1 MLVFDLFILRP
12 RLRNVLIS
20 WILGWVLLRQCVH
33 WVSALLFSGFN
44 EFWGRWEWKSRFTCD
59 WAWSGLEFVGLVP
72 NRCGG
77 AKHSLESRKNAE
89 KWVHGPYSFPSC
101 TALWP
106 QFSMEN
112 RFPNLALYSCTSW
125 SNRIMSLGPL
135 SFAISRTMSLGIMV
149 KVWLSWGRVHIGSSG
164 IIRSVVPHNINGK
177 VDQCSSHMGS
187 TTALITRGI
196 QGEQIDV
203 AFVTLCLF

>member
-125 SNRIMSLGPL
+125 SNRIMSLGPTIL
-135 SFAISRTMSLGIMV
+135 CNFTHNEPWHNGQSLTLLGE
-149 KVWLSWGRVHIGSSG
+149 SAHRQQRHY
-164 IIRSVVPHNINGK
+164 SV
-177 VDQCSSHMGS
+177 CC
-187 TTALITRGI
+187 TA
-196 QGEQIDV
+196 
-203 AFVTLCLF
+203 